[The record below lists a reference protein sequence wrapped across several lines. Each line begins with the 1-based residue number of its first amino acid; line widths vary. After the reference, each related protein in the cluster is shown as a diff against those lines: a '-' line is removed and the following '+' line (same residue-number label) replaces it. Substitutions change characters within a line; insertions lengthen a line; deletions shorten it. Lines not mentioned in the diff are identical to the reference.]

1 MACAIDEVATELGC
15 LPNNPIGFAQK
26 FYGIGLSL
34 IGMVG
39 FLFLIYGGYQVMT
52 SGGNPEQ
59 LQKGKEYIFYAIV
72 GLLLAIF
79 GFVFIE
85 LIAGGILRIPG
96 FS

>member
-1 MACAIDEVATELGC
+1 MACAVDEVATDLGC
-15 LPNNPIGFAQK
+15 LPNNPIGFVEK

-39 FLFLIYGGYQVMT
+39 MLFLIYGGYQVMT
-52 SGGNPEQ
+52 SGGNPEK

-85 LIAGGILRIPG
+85 FIAGGILRIPG